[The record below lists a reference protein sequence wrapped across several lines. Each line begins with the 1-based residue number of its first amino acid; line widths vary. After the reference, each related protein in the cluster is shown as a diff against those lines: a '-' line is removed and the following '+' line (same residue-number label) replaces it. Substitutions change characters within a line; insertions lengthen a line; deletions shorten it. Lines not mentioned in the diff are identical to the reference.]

1 MHDCLS
7 ISQWLLSTT
16 RVLGVVLELEVISG
30 RLFLNEYIRTV
41 IASFPDLPA
50 HLQTCISYTH
60 DFLLSTVKRDKKLI
74 THIMFAG
81 EREGLGMRLCI
92 HAITSYLSTSK
103 VTCIKINWY

>member
-30 RLFLNEYIRTV
+30 RLFLNEYSYTY

-50 HLQTCISYTH
+50 HLQTLYAR
-60 DFLLSTVKRDKKLI
+60 LSI
-74 THIMFAG
+74 
-81 EREGLGMRLCI
+81 I
-92 HAITSYLSTSK
+92 H
-103 VTCIKINWY
+103 

>member
-30 RLFLNEYIRTV
+30 RLFLNEYIYMY

-50 HLQTCISYTH
+50 HLQT
-60 DFLLSTVKRDKKLI
+60 
-74 THIMFAG
+74 
-81 EREGLGMRLCI
+81 
-92 HAITSYLSTSK
+92 
-103 VTCIKINWY
+103 

>member
-16 RVLGVVLELEVISG
+16 RVLGVVLELKVISG
-30 RLFLNEYIRTV
+30 RLFQNEYNYTY
-41 IASFPDLPA
+41 IAQLVPRPSRSPTNIISTTIFDLPKSE
-50 HLQTCISYTH
+50 I
-60 DFLLSTVKRDKKLI
+60 KKI
-74 THIMFAG
+74 IAD
-81 EREGLGMRLCI
+81 EREGLGTRLCI